1 MVHWIISNLPWKSLA
16 IYFALECTILNWNGA
31 ESNDFA
37 AATIIGVVFFM
48 FYIMFTFAFLQ
59 AKFERI
65 ITGII
70 IPEFI
75 DRRPFKELDIGK
87 KEAILQEILGN
98 VNNKVQLAIG
108 TNYSYTNTFSLVD
121 KYQQCMRNFDYKFNK
136 VYRNLSVE
144 DNVWD
149 KIMSV
154 ALDCGTDN
162 LNKPSKQR
170 PVEIRGW
177 DKIMLVARN
186 IENEDIEYVMSK
198 TYSPELIQTY
208 GTIREN

>member
-1 MVHWIISNLPWKSLA
+1 MVHWILSNLPWKSLA
-16 IYFALECTILNWNGA
+16 IYIALECVILYWNGVDSG
-31 ESNDFA
+31 EFA
-37 AATIIGVVFFM
+37 ASTIIGVFFLM
-48 FYIMFTFAFLQ
+48 FYITFIFAFIQ
-59 AKFERI
+59 AKFEGI

-75 DRRPFKELDIGK
+75 DRRPFRELDIGK

-98 VNNKVQLAIG
+98 VNNKVQFAIG
-108 TNYSYTNTFSLVD
+108 TNYPYTNTFSLVD
-121 KYQQCMRNFDYKFNK
+121 KYQNCMRTFENKFNK
-136 VYRNLSVE
+136 VYRNLSVQ

-149 KIMSV
+149 KIVSV
-154 ALDCGTDN
+154 ALDSGNNN
-162 LNKPSKQR
+162 LNKPSRQR

-186 IENEDIEYVMSK
+186 IENEDIEYIMSK

-208 GTIREN
+208 GMIREN